1 MRTQRERTIRNLNMH
16 ICATW
21 ECDDN
26 GWPIVRPSYAVP
38 ERLTT
43 FQVSNAKDN
52 SNAFCHFFIDD
63 YRFERLWTKPER
75 YVPII
80 GQYAGALSPDFS
92 TYTDMPWP
100 MQQWNIYRSRML
112 MQYWQDNGIEVI
124 PTVQWCDERTVEA
137 SLEGLPKGGTVA
149 VGTAG
154 IFKSQDGIDL
164 LHMGLERIL
173 DEIDPETVLMYGK
186 EHELGIDPRF
196 SVVWYANDNHER
208 VVRNAGHRDRSRDGR
223 R

>member
-1 MRTQRERTIRNLNMH
+1 MASLSTKRRD
-16 ICATW
+16 A
-21 ECDDN
+21 
-26 GWPIVRPSYAVP
+26 GV
-38 ERLTT
+38 
-43 FQVSNAKDN
+43 
-52 SNAFCHFFIDD
+52 HFFIDD

-80 GQYAGALSPDFS
+80 KQYAGALSPDFS

-124 PTVQWCDERTVEA
+124 PTIQWCDERTVEA

-154 IFKSQDGIDL
+154 IFKSQDGIDRL
-164 LHMGLERIL
+164 YMGLERIL
-173 DEIDPETVLMYGK
+173 EEIEPDTILMYGK

-208 VVRNAGHRDRSRDGR
+208 VVRNAGHRDKVRGDH
-223 R
+223 